1 MSLIDRGDYSIYGVK
16 KVKSVSSFIKMHAL
30 KSAKSRSVIMKADS
44 TTLLNFIKDN
54 QKNQFVIPIYQRLYS
69 WEKEQCKELW
79 DDIIKIGGDDK
90 MDGHFIGSILYML
103 DSITHSN
110 NTLLIIDGQQRLT
123 TITLLLTALR
133 DHLNDEDEFLK
144 KFSYQKIENDYL
156 INSDKDGDK
165 KFRLILSESDKD
177 TLLYLIDK
185 DRRKPSELSSK
196 IVENFKLFEEWVS
209 KNTNKLETIFKGL
222 DKLMIVEI
230 ALEKGKDDP
239 QLIFESMNSKGIELT
254 QTDLIRNYIVMETEI
269 EKQEG
274 FYNKY
279 WGAMEEE
286 FKQNKKWFDRFV
298 RHYLTIKT
306 REIPNVNKVYAAL
319 KDYWQKEGIG
329 IEDLLKDLQK
339 YCGYFC
345 QIVFKKE
352 ADKDLNKALGFLVDL
367 EMDVIYPLLLELY
380 SDYKGG
386 VLSKADFIPIIALI
400 ESYICRRAVCGLG
413 TNSLNKVFP
422 SFTRYIQKDEY
433 FKSLKAHFGYLT
445 EQQRF
450 PNNDEFKDR
459 FITINFYKFQ
469 KNGYFFERLENF
481 DTKEPVNTKGLTVE
495 HIMPQTL
502 TEDTEDTEE
511 WKRDLGENF
520 QEIHDKYLH
529 TIGNLTLT
537 GYNPEYSN
545 KSFQEKQGMEKGFK
559 DSPLRL
565 NQDLKDLESFGEEEI
580 KKRANDL
587 VDLAL
592 KIWTYPKLDAETLEK
607 YKPKKDKKEKKVY
620 DLSSYKFGSHSREL
634 FDILSKKIKALD
646 ERITENF
653 NQDYISYKFG
663 KNFVDIVV
671 QSKDLKLYLNMKF
684 NELQDEKNLAR
695 DMTNKGHLGNGN
707 IEVKLETKENIPYC
721 LGLIKQALEKQ
732 MGGRNRQ

>member
-1 MSLIDRGDYSIYGVK
+1 MVAEATPL
-16 KVKSVSSFIKMHAL
+16 L
-30 KSAKSRSVIMKADS
+30 K
-44 TTLLNFIKDN
+44 FIKDN
-54 QKNQFVIPIYQRLYS
+54 QKNQLVIPIYQRLYS
-69 WEKEQCKELW
+69 WEKEQCKQLW
-79 DDIIKIGGDDK
+79 DDIIKIGGNDK
-90 MDGHFIGSILYML
+90 MDGHFIGSILYVL
-103 DSITHSN
+103 DRITHSN
-110 NTLLIIDGQQRLT
+110 NALLIIDGQQRLT

-133 DHLNDEDEFLK
+133 DHLSDEVKRKE
-144 KFSYQKIENDYL
+144 IEDHYL
-156 INSDKDGDK
+156 INSDKDGDE

-177 TLLYLIDK
+177 TLLSLIDK
-185 DRRKPSELSSK
+185 NKRKPSEPSSK

-209 KNTNKLETIFKGL
+209 NTNKLETIFKGL
-222 DKLMIVEI
+222 EKLMIVYI
-230 ALEKGKDDP
+230 ALKEGKDDP

-269 EKQEG
+269 EKQKG

-279 WGAMEEE
+279 WRAMEED
-286 FKQNKKWFDRFV
+286 FKQNEKLFDRFV

-306 REIPNVNKVYAAL
+306 REIPNINKVYVAL
-319 KDYWQKEGIG
+319 KDYRQKEGIG

-352 ADKDLNKALGFLVDL
+352 ANKDLNKALGFLVDL

-380 SDYKGG
+380 SDCNDG
-386 VLSKADFIPIIALI
+386 VLSKADFRRSIALI

-422 SFTRYIQKDEY
+422 SFTKHIQKDQY
-433 FKSLKAHFGYLT
+433 FKSLEAHFGSLT
-445 EQQRF
+445 EKQRF
-450 PNNDEFKDR
+450 PNNDEFKDC
-459 FITINFYKFQ
+459 FITIDFYKFQ
-469 KNGYFFERLENF
+469 KNRYFFERLENF
-481 DTKEPVNTKGLTVE
+481 DTKEPVNTKECTIE
-495 HIMPQTL
+495 HIMPQKL
-502 TEDTEDTEE
+502 TEE
-511 WKRDLGENF
+511 WERGLGENF
-520 QEIHDKYLH
+520 QEIHDKYLN

-559 DSPLRL
+559 NSPLRL
-565 NQDLKDLESFGEEEI
+565 NQSLRDLESFGEEEI

-587 VDLAL
+587 ADLAL

-634 FDILSKKIKALD
+634 FDILSKEIKALD
-646 ERITENF
+646 EKILEKF
-653 NQDYISYKFG
+653 NKMCISYKFDT
-663 KNFVDIVV
+663 NFVSIVP
-671 QSKDLKLYLNMKF
+671 LKNGGLNLYLNMTF
-684 NELQDEKNLAR
+684 YELQDEKNLAKKA
-695 DMTNKGHLGNGN
+695 KGNYGNGD

>member
-1 MSLIDRGDYSIYGVK
+1 MEAY
-16 KVKSVSSFIKMHAL
+16 A
-30 KSAKSRSVIMKADS
+30 

-54 QKNQFVIPIYQRLYS
+54 QKNQLVIPIYQRLYS
-69 WEKEQCKELW
+69 WEKEQCKQLW
-79 DDIIKIGGDDK
+79 DDIIKIGGNDK
-90 MDGHFIGSILYML
+90 MDGHFIGSILYVL

-110 NTLLIIDGQQRLT
+110 NALLIIDGQQRLT

-133 DHLNDEDEFLK
+133 NRLSDEVKRKE
-144 KFSYQKIENDYL
+144 IEDRYL
-156 INSDKDGDK
+156 INSDKNGDE

-177 TLLYLIDK
+177 TLLSLIDK
-185 DRRKPSELSSK
+185 DRRKPSEPSSK
-196 IVENFKLFEEWVS
+196 IVENFKLFEEWIR
-209 KNTNKLETIFKGL
+209 KNTNQLETIFKGL
-222 DKLMIVEI
+222 EKLMIVEI

-254 QTDLIRNYIVMETEI
+254 QTDLIRNYIIMETEI

-274 FYNKY
+274 FYNQY
-279 WGAMEEE
+279 WRAMEEK
-286 FKQNKKWFDRFV
+286 FKQNKKLFDRFV

-306 REIPNVNKVYAAL
+306 REIPNINKVYVAL
-319 KDYWQKEGIG
+319 KDYRQKEGIE
-329 IEDLLKDLQK
+329 IEALLLDLQK

-352 ADKDLNKALGFLVDL
+352 TDKDLNKALGFLVDL

-422 SFTRYIQKDEY
+422 PFTKHIQKDEY
-433 FKSLKAHFGYLT
+433 FKSLKAHFGYLK
-445 EQQRF
+445 EKQRF
-450 PNNDEFKDR
+450 PNNDEFKDL
-459 FITINFYKFQ
+459 FITIDFYDFK
-469 KNGYFFERLENF
+469 KKGYFFERLENF
-481 DTKEPVNTKGLTVE
+481 DRKERVYTHEYTVE
-495 HIMPQTL
+495 HIMPKKL
-502 TEDTEDTEE
+502 TEE
-511 WKRDLGENF
+511 WERDLGENF
-520 QEIHDKYLH
+520 QEIHDKYLN

-537 GYNPEYSN
+537 GYNSEYSN
-545 KSFQEKQGMEKGFK
+545 RSFQEKRDMEKGFK
-559 DSPLRL
+559 QSPLKL
-565 NQDLKDLESFGEEEI
+565 NQGLKDLESFGEEEI
-580 KKRANDL
+580 LNRAKDL
-587 VDLAL
+587 AARAL
-592 KIWTYPKLDAETLEK
+592 KIWESPKLSPETLEK
-607 YKPKKDKKEKKVY
+607 YKPKKEKKVY

-634 FDILSKKIKALD
+634 FDILEKEIKALD
-646 ERITENF
+646 ERITEKF
-653 NQDYISYKFG
+653 NQEYISYMFD

-671 QSKDLKLYLNMKF
+671 QTKDLKLYLNMPF

-707 IEVKLETKENIPYC
+707 IEVKLETKENIPDC

>member
-1 MSLIDRGDYSIYGVK
+1 MEMEENKAYMEANAMKLLDFIG
-16 KVKSVSSFIKMHAL
+16 KSQERQFI
-30 KSAKSRSVIMKADS
+30 
-44 TTLLNFIKDN
+44 
-54 QKNQFVIPIYQRLYS
+54 IPIYQRLYS
-69 WEKEQCKELW
+69 WGKEQCKQLW

-90 MDGHFIGSILYML
+90 MNGHFIGSILYVHDGQYTTSYNEL
-103 DSITHSN
+103 F
-110 NTLLIIDGQQRLT
+110 IIDGQQRLT
-123 TITLLLTALR
+123 TITLLFTALR
-133 DHLNDEDEFLK
+133 DHLSDEVKRKE
-144 KFSYQKIENDYL
+144 IENHYL
-156 INSDKDGDK
+156 INSNKDGDK
-165 KFRLILSESDKD
+165 KFRLILSDSDKD

-185 DRRKPSELSSK
+185 DKRKPSEPSSK
-196 IVENFKLFEEWVS
+196 IVENFKLFEEWIR
-209 KNTNKLETIFKGL
+209 KNTDKLETIFKGL
-222 DKLMIVEI
+222 EKLMIVEI
-230 ALEKGKDDP
+230 SLEKRKDDP

-254 QTDLIRNYIVMETEI
+254 QTDLIRNYIVMETEV
-269 EKQEG
+269 EKREG

-279 WGAMEEE
+279 WRTMEEK
-286 FKQNKKWFDRFV
+286 FKQNKELFDRFV
-298 RHYLTIKT
+298 RHYVTIKT
-306 REIPNVNKVYAAL
+306 KIPNINKVYVAL
-319 KDYWQKEGIG
+319 KDYRQKEGIG

-380 SDYKGG
+380 SDYNDG

-422 SFTRYIQKDEY
+422 SFTKHIQKDEY
-433 FKSLKAHFGYLT
+433 FKSLKAHFGFLT
-445 EQQRF
+445 EKQRF
-450 PNNDEFKDR
+450 PNNDEFKNL
-459 FITINFYKFQ
+459 FITIDFYKFK
-469 KNGYFFERLENF
+469 KNKYFFERLENF
-481 DTKEPVNTKGLTVE
+481 DRKEQVYTHEYTTE

-502 TEDTEDTEE
+502 TEE

-537 GYNPEYSN
+537 GYNSEYSN
-545 KSFQEKQGMEKGFK
+545 KSFKEKQGMEKGFK

-565 NQDLKDLESFGEEEI
+565 NQGLRDLESFGEEEI

-587 VDLAL
+587 ADLAL

-634 FDILSKKIKALD
+634 FDILSKEIKALD

-653 NQDYISYKFG
+653 NQDYISYKF
-663 KNFVDIVV
+663 KTNFVDIVV
-671 QSKDLKLYLNMKF
+671 QTKDLKLYLNMKF

>member
-1 MSLIDRGDYSIYGVK
+1 ME
-16 KVKSVSSFIKMHAL
+16 
-30 KSAKSRSVIMKADS
+30 ADA

-54 QKNQFVIPIYQRLYS
+54 QKNQLVIPIYQRVYS
-69 WEKEQCKELW
+69 WEKEQCKQLW
-79 DDIIKIGGDDK
+79 DDIIKIGGNDK
-90 MDGHFIGSILYML
+90 MDGYFIGPILYVL
-103 DSITHSN
+103 DGITHSDN
-110 NTLLIIDGQQRLT
+110 ALLIIDGQQRLT

-133 DHLNDEDEFLK
+133 DDYRSDEVRRKE
-144 KFSYQKIENDYL
+144 IEDNYL
-156 INSDKDGDK
+156 INSDK
-165 KFRLILSESDKD
+165 KFRLILSDSDKD

-185 DRRKPSELSSK
+185 DRRKPSEPSLK

-209 KNTNKLETIFKGL
+209 NTNQLETIFRGL
-222 DKLMIVEI
+222 EKLMIVEI
-230 ALEKGKDDP
+230 ALEKEKDDP
-239 QLIFESMNSKGIELT
+239 QLIFESMNSKGIELV

-269 EKQEG
+269 EKREG

-279 WGAMEEE
+279 WRAMEEE
-286 FKQNKKWFDRFV
+286 FKQNKKLFDRFV

-306 REIPNVNKVYAAL
+306 REIPNINKVYVAL
-319 KDYWQKEGIG
+319 KDYRQKERIA

-345 QIVFKKE
+345 RIVFKKE

-380 SDYKGG
+380 SDYSDG
-386 VLSKADFIPIIALI
+386 VLSKDDFIPIIALI
-400 ESYICRRAVCGLG
+400 ESYIFRMAVCGLG
-413 TNSLNKVFP
+413 KNGLNKFFA
-422 SFTRYIQKDEY
+422 SFTKHIQKDEY
-433 FKSLKAHFGYLT
+433 FKSLKAHFLLLKNN
-445 EQQRF
+445 QRF
-450 PNNDEFKDR
+450 LDDDEFKEE
-459 FITINFYKFQ
+459 FIRKDFYKFELIT
-469 KNGYFFERLENF
+469 YFFNRMENF
-481 DTKEPVNTKGLTVE
+481 DRQERVYTHEYTIE
-495 HIMPQTL
+495 HIMPQKF
-502 TEDTEDTEE
+502 TEE

-537 GYNPEYSN
+537 GYNSTYSN
-545 KSFQEKQGMEKGFK
+545 KSFQEKRDMEKGFK
-559 DSPLRL
+559 NSPLRL
-565 NQDLKDLESFGEEEI
+565 NQGLRDLESFGEEEI

-587 VDLAL
+587 ADLAL

-620 DLSSYKFGSHSREL
+620 DLSFYKFGSHSREL
-634 FDILSKKIKALD
+634 FDILSKGIKALD
-646 ERITENF
+646 EKIVENF
-653 NQDYISYKFG
+653 NQDYISYKFS

-671 QSKDLKLYLNMKF
+671 QIKDLKLYLNMKF
-684 NELQDEKNLAR
+684 NELQDEKDLAR
-695 DMTNKGHLGNGN
+695 DMTNKGHLGNGD

>member
-1 MSLIDRGDYSIYGVK
+1 
-16 KVKSVSSFIKMHAL
+16 
-30 KSAKSRSVIMKADS
+30 MKAGA
-44 TTLLNFIKDN
+44 TPLLKFIGDN
-54 QKNQFVIPIYQRLYS
+54 QKNQLVIPIYQRVYS
-69 WEKEQCKELW
+69 WEKEQCKQLW
-79 DDIIKIGGDDK
+79 DDIIKIGGNDK
-90 MDGHFIGSILYML
+90 MDGHFIGSILYVL
-103 DSITHSN
+103 DGFTHSDN
-110 NTLLIIDGQQRLT
+110 ALLIIDGQQRLT

-133 DHLNDEDEFLK
+133 DHWSDKRKE
-144 KFSYQKIENDYL
+144 IENHYL

-177 TLLYLIDK
+177 TLLSLIDK
-185 DRRKPSELSSK
+185 DKRKPSKPSSK
-196 IVENFKLFEEWVS
+196 IVENFKFFEEWVS
-209 KNTNKLETIFKGL
+209 NTNQLETIFKGL
-222 DKLMIVEI
+222 EKLMIVEI

-239 QLIFESMNSKGIELT
+239 QLIFESMNSKGMELA
-254 QTDLIRNYIVMETEI
+254 QTDLIRNYVVMETEI

-279 WGAMEEE
+279 WRAMEEE

-306 REIPNVNKVYAAL
+306 RVPNINKVYVAL
-319 KDYWQKEGIG
+319 KDYRQKEGIG

-367 EMDVIYPLLLELY
+367 ERDVIYPLLLELY
-380 SDYKGG
+380 SDYSDG

-422 SFTRYIQKDEY
+422 SFTKHIQKNEY
-433 FKSLKAHFGYLT
+433 FKSLKAHFLLLKNN
-445 EQQRF
+445 QRF
-450 PNNDEFKDR
+450 PDDDEFKKL
-459 FITINFYKFQ
+459 FITIDFYNFK
-469 KNGYFFERLENF
+469 KKEYFLERLENF
-481 DTKEPVNTKGLTVE
+481 ERKERVYTHEYTTE
-495 HIMPQTL
+495 HIMPQKL
-502 TEDTEDTEE
+502 TEE
-511 WKRDLGENF
+511 WERDLGENF
-520 QEIHDKYLH
+520 QEIHNKYLH

-537 GYNPEYSN
+537 GYNTEYSN
-545 KSFQEKQGMEKGFK
+545 KSFQEKKGMEKGFK
-559 DSPLRL
+559 NSPLRL
-565 NQDLKDLESFGEEEI
+565 NHGLRDLESFGEEEI

-587 VDLAL
+587 ADLAL

-634 FDILSKKIKALD
+634 FDILSKEIKALD
-646 ERITENF
+646 EKRITEKF
-653 NQDYISYKFG
+653 NKMCISYKFDT
-663 KNFVDIVV
+663 NFVSIVP
-671 QSKDLKLYLNMKF
+671 LKNGGLNLYLNMPF
-684 NELQDEKNLAR
+684 YELQDEKNLAR
-695 DMTNKGHLGNGN
+695 KAKGNYGNGN